1 MNILSDLFGQK
12 MFTNTSLRLLWYFI
26 SQKEICLGSMIV
38 KSIGRILRD
47 LFEKKSK
54 IPEKV
59 I

>member
-1 MNILSDLFGQK
+1 MHVVYYICMYVFASPVH
-12 MFTNTSLRLLWYFI
+12 FI

-38 KSIGRILRD
+38 KSMGRILRD